1 LDEASQWWRRGLLV
15 LRAPRDVFTALRD
28 DSAET
33 AAGRQDVV
41 VALVFFAGIAL
52 ALGVGGADLRDLDV
66 FDGIVWIFAS
76 GVALGFACYWLFG
89 SALAFVVRRL
99 GARGSPRQ
107 ARHVLAFAC
116 APLLLAIPAWLIFP
130 PLLIALALW
139 SLALLLLGLREVYG
153 WSVGRAAAAA
163 VLSLIWLAALAV
175 GVWSALA
182 LLGGLGE

>member
-1 LDEASQWWRRGLLV
+1 M

-28 DSAET
+28 DSPDS
-33 AAGRQDVV
+33 AAARQDVV
-41 VALVFFAGIAL
+41 VALAFFAGVAL
-52 ALGVGGADLRDLDV
+52 ALGVGGSDLRDLDV

-76 GVALGFACYWLFG
+76 GVVLGFACYWLFG

-107 ARHVLAFAC
+107 ARHVLAFAL
-116 APLLLAIPAWLIFP
+116 APLLPAFPAWLIFP
-130 PLLIALALW
+130 PLLIVLALW
-139 SLALLLLGLREVYG
+139 SLGLLLLGLREVYG

-163 VLSLIWLAALAV
+163 LLSIVWLAALAV
-175 GVWSALA
+175 GVWSVLA